1 MKKLIIIGAG
11 GFGRECAEI
20 AKTIESKEKNISLI
34 GFLDDNK
41 EHHGKVKNDVKVL
54 GSIEWIKDFNITD
67 DIYFVCA
74 IGDTII
80 KKKVVERALKL
91 GYIPYSLIHP
101 SVHISYGVSI
111 GDGVILSPGS
121 VISTNCVL
129 EDYVVINQLCSL
141 GHDAHIGKYTTV
153 NPSASIN
160 GGDQIGEGVYIGSQS
175 SIIQFLSVGKWSI
188 VGAGACITKN
198 IDDYQVVQGVPAK
211 VTYTFRDHNRRVTF
225 SRLNFNRFIKKQ
237 K

>member
-1 MKKLIIIGAG
+1 MKKLVIIGTG

-20 AKTIESKEKNISLI
+20 AKTIESKENDINLI

-80 KKKVVERALKL
+80 KKSVVEKALKL
-91 GYIPYSLIHP
+91 GYKPYSLIHP

-111 GDGVILSPGS
+111 GEGVILSPGS

-129 EDYVVINQLCSL
+129 KDYTVINQLCSI
-141 GHDAHIGKYTTV
+141 GHDAIIGKYSTV
-153 NPSASIN
+153 NPLVSIN
-160 GGDQIGEGVYIGSQS
+160 GGDEIGEGVYMGTQS
-175 SIIQFLSVGKWSI
+175 SIIQFLSIGKWSI

-198 IDDYQVVQGVPAK
+198 IDEYKVVQGVPAK
-211 VTYTFRDHNRRVTF
+211 ITYTFRDHYRRVTF
-225 SRLNFNRFIKKQ
+225 SKLKFNRFTNKRK
-237 K
+237 